1 MELTLKINT
10 RNKDSKPFLNYLQ
23 NLSYIEILKN
33 KTENKTAFYNPKFVK
48 MVKKACSQK
57 GKIIDPNNL
66 WDSL

>member
-10 RNKDSKPFLNYLQ
+10 RNKDSKPFLKYIE

-33 KTENKTAFYNPKFVK
+33 KSKDKVTFYNTEFVE
-48 MVKKACSQK
+48 MVKKSAMEE

-66 WDSL
+66 WDSI

>member
-10 RNKDSKPFLNYLQ
+10 RNKDSKPFLKYIE

-33 KTENKTAFYNPKFVK
+33 KSKDKVTFYNIEFVE
-48 MVKKACSQK
+48 MVKKSAMEE

-66 WDSL
+66 WDSI